1 MNVELNQQEAWKIL
15 DAITAY
21 KKDYA
26 VSAVVS
32 KTLTNV
38 EKRLKNALES
48 EKK

>member
-1 MNVELNQQEAWKIL
+1 MNVDLNQQEIWKIL

-38 EKRLKNALES
+38 EKKLKDALQS
-48 EKK
+48 EK